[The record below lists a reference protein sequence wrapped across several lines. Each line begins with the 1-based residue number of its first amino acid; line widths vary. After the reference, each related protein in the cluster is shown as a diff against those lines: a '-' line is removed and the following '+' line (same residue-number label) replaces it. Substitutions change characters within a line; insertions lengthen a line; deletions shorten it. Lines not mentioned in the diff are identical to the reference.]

1 VDAWRRREAI
11 ELEFAKLYGGLPTQ
25 WLRAPGRVDLMGSH
39 TDYNDG
45 HVLTMTVDRDTWIAV
60 RPRDDRRVAIASLNL
75 PGTADFSLD
84 AIERDPAVPW
94 TDYLRGAARVLQQ
107 GGTNLAGF
115 DGLLHSSVPFG
126 SGLSSSAAIE
136 IATLLAFD
144 AVSGSQHE
152 PLELAIL
159 GQRVENEFVGVSCG
173 ILDQYTS
180 VLGTAGHA
188 LLLDCRALRSRPVA
202 IAADL
207 AVVICD
213 TRAPRQLAGS
223 EYDERRAQCE
233 AGATHIA
240 ASTAG
245 AATKS
250 PGTPTKSPGTPT
262 ITALRDVS
270 LELFEAHEAELP
282 AVVAR
287 RCRFILEEDQRVLE
301 LADVL
306 PAGDRAALARLF
318 DASFAGAVELF
329 EIGAPSML
337 AMHAAMD
344 GAPGLVARRQAGAGF
359 GGCLVAL
366 VEREGVEA
374 FTAHLGSA
382 YAHATGIEPS
392 IFKVEAA
399 AGAGPLAAL
408 PKR

>member
-1 VDAWRRREAI
+1 MRRREAI
-11 ELEFAKLYGGLPTQ
+11 QLEFAKLYGGPPSD

-60 RPRDDRRVAIASLNL
+60 RRRDDRRVAIASLNL
-75 PGTADFSLD
+75 PGTADFSLA
-84 AIERDPAVPW
+84 AIERDPVVPW
-94 TDYLRGAARVLQQ
+94 TDYVRGAARVLQED
-107 GGTNLAGF
+107 GADLAGF
-115 DGLLHSSVPFG
+115 DALLHSSVPFG

-144 AVSGSQHE
+144 AVGGSHHE

-159 GQRVENEFVGVSCG
+159 GQRVENGFVGVSCG

-213 TRAPRQLAGS
+213 TRAPRQLAGT

-233 AGATHIA
+233 AGAAHIA

-245 AATKS
+245 V
-250 PGTPTKSPGTPT
+250 PD
-262 ITALRDVS
+262 ITALRDIS
-270 LELFEAHEAELP
+270 LKLFEAHEAELP

-287 RCRFILEEDQRVLE
+287 RCRFILEEDRRALD
-301 LADVL
+301 LAEVL
-306 PAGDRAALARLF
+306 PSGDRATLARLF
-318 DASFAGAVELF
+318 EASFRGAIELF

-337 AMHAAMD
+337 AMHRAMED
-344 GAPGLVARRQAGAGF
+344 APGLVARRQAGAGF

-366 VEREGVEA
+366 VEREAIEA
-374 FTAHLGSA
+374 FSASVARA
-382 YAHATGIEPS
+382 YATATGIEPS
-392 IFKVEAA
+392 VFAVEAA
-399 AGAGPLAAL
+399 AGAGPLTSPPDSL
-408 PKR
+408 TSPPDSLTSPPDR

>member
-1 VDAWRRREAI
+1 VDVRRREAI
-11 ELEFAKLYGGLPTQ
+11 ELEFVKLYGGLPTH

-60 RPRDDRRVAIASLNL
+60 RRRDDRRVAVASLNL
-75 PGTADFSLD
+75 PGTADFSLA
-84 AIERDPAVPW
+84 AIERDPDVPW
-94 TDYLRGAARVLQQ
+94 TDYVRGAARVLQQ
-107 GGTNLAGF
+107 DGMNLAGF

-144 AVSGSQHE
+144 AVGSSHHE

-159 GQRVENEFVGVSCG
+159 GQRVENGFVGVSCG

-233 AGATHIA
+233 AGAAHIA
-240 ASTAG
+240 TSTAG
-245 AATKS
+245 GAATS
-250 PGTPTKSPGTPT
+250 TAGGAA

-287 RCRFILEEDQRVLE
+287 RCRFILEEDQRVLD
-301 LADVL
+301 LAEVL
-306 PAGDRAALARLF
+306 PSGDRAALAQLF
-318 DASFAGAVELF
+318 EASFRGAIELF

-337 AMHAAMD
+337 AMHQSMD
-344 GAPGLVARRQAGAGF
+344 HAPGLVARRQAGAGF

-366 VEREGVEA
+366 VERDAVEA
-374 FTAHLGSA
+374 FSA
-382 YAHATGIEPS
+382 YVGRAYASATGIEPS
-392 IFKVEAA
+392 IFAVEAA
-399 AGAGPLAAL
+399 AGAGSLAG
-408 PKR
+408 PPDR